1 LRSRYA
7 VTRNLLEACLHMLS
21 ECNAFIIAPSR
32 TETTQ
37 LEHLAERVGFGDIAS
52 SFSPQRLIHTLTFFL
67 LHYRLS
73 EVAMHRV
80 IDEVRNSEDVETR
93 YAPIV
98 LISDDCPVD
107 RLLGYIQLG
116 FDDVIALP
124 EKREELESR
133 LAGQLHSEQI
143 YYETDDYLGPDR
155 RRMELPTHRDDRR
168 TGATPFA
175 RLLVRRDPV
184 NGVSVQRR
192 HTIGQ
197 PQRALPNETTHFMPR
212 QFTPGA
218 SASRTLN

>member
-1 LRSRYA
+1 
-7 VTRNLLEACLHMLS
+7 MLS
-21 ECNAFIIAPSR
+21 ECNAFIVAPSR
-32 TETTQ
+32 TETSQ
-37 LEHLAERVGFGDIAS
+37 LERLAERVGFGDVAS
-52 SFSPQRLIHTLTFFL
+52 SFSPHRFVRTLTFFI

-73 EVAMHRV
+73 PVAMHRV
-80 IDEVRNSEDVETR
+80 IDEVRSSEDEETR
-93 YAPIV
+93 YAPIM

-107 RLLGYIQLG
+107 RLLGYIHMG

-143 YYETDDYLGPDR
+143 YFETDDYLGPDR
-155 RRMELPTHRDDRR
+155 RRMELPAHRDDRR
-168 TGATPFA
+168 TGAAPFA
-175 RLLVRRDPV
+175 RMVVRRDPV

-197 PQRALPNETTHFMPR
+197 PQRPLPNETTHFMPR
-212 QFTPGA
+212 QSTPGA